1 VRYCEVFSTS
11 VVFDGGYV
19 KVLGFSS
26 TSVVFGWRIR
36 GGIDCLTD

>member
-26 TSVVFGWRIR
+26 TSVVLDGEYVEVSIV
-36 GGIDCLTD
+36 

>member
-11 VVFDGGYV
+11 VFFDGGYV

-26 TSVVFGWRIR
+26 TSVVLDGEYVEVSIV
-36 GGIDCLTD
+36 